1 MYLNIRGKMAL
12 GLILVLLVSLILFIG
27 SVVGLFSYR
36 GTVQK
41 FDQAMNDSPRQE
53 ELVNALAQLALPLMQ
68 DYPPFK
74 YVNDKPVPPTDS
86 ELNRFSEAQYGAF
99 IREHARAEEFMLEFR
114 TRINH
119 LRDRDVRSRITQILE
134 DPVSDIERGLEFLEM
149 RADYIVSPDRIERL
163 EVLDEMRRA
172 VATMASRAVDIPPV
186 TQELN
191 REIYDARQVH
201 KTLSLVVYIS
211 GAASLIIFL
220 LLIRYGYV
228 SFFVPVHKLYEGA
241 RRVANEDFSYRVQI
255 NSEDEMGEF
264 AAAFNSMIDRF
275 QDIKNDL
282 DQQVMVRSKQLV
294 RSERLAGVGFLAAGV
309 AHEINNPLSAI
320 VMAAESLEE
329 RIGPLESHLDK
340 GDYEVFANYLKMIQ
354 REAERCRSITGRL
367 LDFAR
372 GQEGV
377 RQRVDVTSTIREVLE
392 MISHLGKFKGRNI
405 IFDYPHP
412 CYLVANGAEIKQVM
426 LNLTANALEAMSDG
440 GTLTITIRELS
451 EQVEIAFRDDGA
463 GMTQEVQDNLFEP
476 FYTSKQAGQGT
487 GLGLSISNRIIDDHQ
502 GTIEA
507 KSDGPGTGS
516 TFLVKLPR
524 KATQQSAA

>member
-1 MYLNIRGKMAL
+1 MAL
-12 GLILVLLVSLILFIG
+12 GLALVLLVSVILFIG
-27 SVVGLFSYR
+27 SVVGLFNYR
-36 GTVQK
+36 QTVQK

-53 ELVNALAQLALPLMQ
+53 ELVNSLAQLSLPLME
-68 DYPPFK
+68 DY
-74 YVNDKPVPPTDS
+74 S
-86 ELNRFSEAQYGAF
+86 QEHQYHKF
-99 IREHARAEEFMLEFR
+99 MEQHRQSQEFMLQFQN
-114 TRINH
+114 RINN
-119 LRDRDVRSRITQILE
+119 LRDRDVRSRIASIMEYPVAHIDVGMRFLGNRASALE
-134 DPVSDIERGLEFLEM
+134 SPDLNTREQALEEM
-149 RADYIVSPDRIERL
+149 RQTVGK
-163 EVLDEMRRA
+163 M
-172 VATMASRAVDIPPV
+172 VALAINVPPV

-191 REIYDARQVH
+191 REIYEARQVH
-201 KTLSLVVYIS
+201 KTLSFVIYIS

-220 LLIRYGYV
+220 LMIRYGYV
-228 SFFVPVHKLYEGA
+228 SFFLPVRKLYEGA

-264 AAAFNSMIDRF
+264 ATAFNSMIDRF

-282 DQQVMVRSKQLV
+282 DQQVRVRSKQLV

-320 VMAAESLEE
+320 AMAAESLEDRVDSLAAHVE
-329 RIGPLESHLDK
+329 KDELS
-340 GDYEVFANYLKMIQ
+340 VFTNYLKMIQ

-377 RQRVDVTSTIREVLE
+377 RQRVDITSTIREVLE
-392 MISHLGKFKGRNI
+392 MISHLGKFKGRTI

-412 CYLVANGAEIKQVM
+412 CYVVANGPEIKQVM

-451 EQVEIAFRDDGA
+451 EQVEITFRDDGL
-463 GMTQEVQDNLFEP
+463 GMTQEILDNLFEP
-476 FYTSKQAGQGT
+476 FYTSKQGGQGT
-487 GLGLSISNRIIDDHQ
+487 GLGLSISHRIIDDHQ

-507 KSDGPGTGS
+507 HSDGPGKGS

-524 KATQQSAA
+524 KAAQQSAA

>member
-1 MYLNIRGKMAL
+1 MYLNIRGKLAV
-12 GLILVLLVSLILFIG
+12 GLTLVLLVSLILFVG

-36 GTVQK
+36 ETVRK

-53 ELVNALAQLALPLMQ
+53 ELVNALAQLGLPLMQ
-68 DYPPFK
+68 DAPPPKFNNEPG
-74 YVNDKPVPPTDS
+74 VVPTEV
-86 ELNRFSEAQYGAF
+86 ELSDFAAKQHRAF
-99 IREHARAEEFMLEFR
+99 LTYHQRTGEFMLQFQN
-114 TRINH
+114 RINH
-119 LRDRDVRSRITQILE
+119 LRDRDVRSRIASVLE
-134 DPVSDIERGLEFLEM
+134 GPVSGIEGGLEFLAN
-149 RADYIVSPDRIERL
+149 RADYLESPDRTERL

-172 VATMASRAVDIPPV
+172 VARMIGLAVDVPPV

-191 REIYDARQVH
+191 RELYEARQVH
-201 KTLSLVVYIS
+201 QTLSFVIYIS
-211 GAASLIIFL
+211 GAVSLIIFL

-228 SFFVPVHKLYEGA
+228 SFFLPVRKLYEGA

-282 DQQVMVRSKQLV
+282 DQQVRVRSKQLV

-320 VMAAESLEE
+320 AMAAESLEE
-329 RIGPLESHLDK
+329 RMESLAPHLDK
-340 GDYEVFANYLKMIQ
+340 ADFEVFANYLKMMQ
-354 REAERCRSITGRL
+354 READRCRSITGRL

-372 GQEGV
+372 GQDGV

-426 LNLTANALEAMSDG
+426 LNLTANALDALSEG

-451 EQVEIAFRDDGA
+451 EQVEISFRDDGS

-476 FYTSKQAGQGT
+476 FYTSKQGGQGT
-487 GLGLSISNRIIDDHQ
+487 GLGLSISHRIIDDHQ

-507 KSDGPGTGS
+507 KSDGPGQGS

-524 KATQQSAA
+524 KASQQSAA